1 MSNQFLTQIHD
12 HITHQIE
19 GTLFEK
25 AQAQARGD
33 RERAIFL
40 KGRADEM
47 LSIRKFLSHHFDLA
61 TQKYY

>member
-12 HITHQIE
+12 YITHQIE

-25 AQAQARGD
+25 DQAQAMED
-33 RERAIFL
+33 SERATFL

-47 LSIRKFLSHHFDLA
+47 LSIRYYLSHHFDLA

>member
-1 MSNQFLTQIHD
+1 MSNQFLSQIHD
-12 HITHQIE
+12 HITSQIE

-33 RERAIFL
+33 RERATFL

-47 LSIRKFLSHHFDLA
+47 LSIRNFFSQHFDLA
-61 TQKYY
+61 TQK